1 MLNNKIRYLFIFSI
15 LALILTNV
23 LTHIQVTTLTARI
36 ETLESTLKNGLTPSS
51 TLQSNLDIDVLN
63 IKSRLIGIEQ
73 QLYSLQAAV
82 PKAQVTQITH
92 DRDNQKQRQEQQA
105 FQQGR
110 IDWEEKYFAT
120 LYEDSDKKALM
131 MVEHLSELNALTI
144 AQKQELFSVLRD
156 NFIEVAYVITD
167 QDAYPTFDDL
177 TNKISE
183 LNKIKAT
190 RLSQFL
196 NDEQLKQLNNVDWV
210 SRFKQYAL

>member
-63 IKSRLIGIEQ
+63 IKSRLISIEQ

-82 PKAQVTQITH
+82 PKAQVTQITP
-92 DRDNQKQRQEQQA
+92 DRDNQKQRQEQRA

-167 QDAYPTFDDL
+167 QDAYPTIDDL